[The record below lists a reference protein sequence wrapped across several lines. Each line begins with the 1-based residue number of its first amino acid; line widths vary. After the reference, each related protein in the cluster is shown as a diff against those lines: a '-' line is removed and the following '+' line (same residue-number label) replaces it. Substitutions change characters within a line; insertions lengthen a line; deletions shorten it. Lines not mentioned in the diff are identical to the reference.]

1 MKLKRI
7 NLSTTLKFVLIV
19 IIYLTLL
26 SNAFVVAQT
35 PEKLKYSAELD
46 SLWSM
51 DTNIYKIS
59 NDGKWVIFSE
69 KYPNDKMTV
78 WLMAT
83 NGNKLFQFPNSEY
96 LNFSSNS
103 KWFACITNENELISI
118 NLQNGKEKRYNN
130 ISDYGFS
137 NNGTH
142 IAMSHQISATGKK
155 LLIINLETQKK
166 EQIPNVLKFE
176 WHPRKNLLFAV
187 LKPEDETRLIQYDP
201 MLSQCKTLFTQTSGV
216 MEHLNVSASGNSLII
231 LSQQKDL
238 NQLVYYNILKDSLK
252 IISDSTI
259 NKNFPG
265 QTLSNRKPYIAEDGK
280 KVIFYT
286 QLDRFQNETDNDAQ
300 VWNSSD
306 PWIEPRM
313 ESYREQEINYPLTAW
328 FPENGQITAIET
340 KDLPTA
346 AMDVNNDVALVY
358 DPLQY
363 EPLYKMYPNADLYV
377 KNIITGDTTLVC
389 KNQYTEGQFVT
400 ISPAGKYITY
410 FKDKDWWVYN
420 IASGESANITKDLPF
435 SFANTEYI
443 RPRDVFPYGNPGWLP
458 DDEYITLYDQFDVW
472 LLSPD
477 GNVKKR
483 ITKGREENI
492 RYRISRDYAPSI
504 NNLLTTHPD
513 FSSAKFDP
521 NDGIV
526 LELFNNK
533 NYSTG
538 LAIWKDN
545 TVSKSLLWMEGKIDQ
560 IRLDAKG
567 ENLVFREQRFDKPIS
582 IHHIDVRK
590 KKENLLYQTNDELLK
605 YDLGK
610 IEIVEYE
617 LEDGTQLQGSLVY
630 PSNYNPSEKY
640 PLIVEIYEKKS
651 FEINK
656 FDTPSNLMTE
666 GFNILKYATNGYFV
680 FYPNIA
686 YTIGDPGISALQS
699 VTAAVNKVLENKGVD
714 KERIGLIGHSF
725 GGYETAFIITQT
737 NMFAAAVAGAAITD
751 FSSFYH
757 DISWDYKFTQMWR
770 LENQQFR
777 MKETFYDAKEAYYR
791 NSPLQQVENVK
802 TPLLLW
808 AGKKDTN
815 VNWSQSVYMYM
826 ALKRLGK
833 KAKLILYEDED
844 HSLFKPQNQTH
855 LSNTIFNWME
865 TYVKK
870 IEKN

>member
-19 IIYLTLL
+19 LIYLTLL
-26 SNAFVVAQT
+26 SNAFLVAQT
-35 PEKLKYSAELD
+35 YTKLKYTAQLD

-59 NDGKWVIFSE
+59 NDGNWATFAEKFPKHKKVVWV
-69 KYPNDKMTV
+69 
-78 WLMAT
+78 MAT
-83 NGNKLFQFPNSEY
+83 DGSKLFQFPNSEY

-103 KWFACITNENELISI
+103 QWFACISNENELISI
-118 NLQNGKEKRYNN
+118 NLQNGKKKRYKN
-130 ISDYGFS
+130 ISLYGFS

-142 IAMSHQISATGKK
+142 IAMLHEINATDKE
-155 LLIINLETQKK
+155 LIIINLETQKK
-166 EQIPNVLKFE
+166 EQIANVLNFE
-176 WHPRKNLLFAV
+176 WHPRENLLFAV
-187 LKPEDETRLIQYDP
+187 LKAGEDTQLIQFDP
-201 MLSQCKTLFTQTSGV
+201 KLGQSKIVFIQTSGV
-216 MEHLNVSASGNSLII
+216 MEHLNVSASGNSLLV
-231 LSQQKDL
+231 LSQEKDHNKL
-238 NQLVYYNILKDSLK
+238 IYYSRLKDDIK
-252 IISDSTI
+252 IISDSI
-259 NKNFPG
+259 ISENFPG
-265 QTLSNRKPYIAEDGK
+265 QILSNRKPYLAADGK
-280 KVIFYT
+280 KVVFYT
-286 QLDRFQNETDNDAQ
+286 HAEQPQMGADNDAH

-328 FPENGQITAIET
+328 FPENGQIAAIET
-340 KDLPTA
+340 KGLPTA
-346 AMDVNNDVALVY
+346 AMDVNHDVALVY
-358 DPLQY
+358 DQLQY

-377 KNIITGDTTLVC
+377 KNIKTGGTTLVC

-410 FKDKDWWVYN
+410 FQNKDWWVYN
-420 IASGESANITKDLPF
+420 IANGKNMNITKDLPF
-435 SFANTEYI
+435 NFANTEYV

-492 RYRISRDYAPSI
+492 RYRISRDYTPNI
-504 NNLLTTHPD
+504 YNPLTVHPD
-513 FSSAKFDP
+513 FSCAIFNPK
-521 NDGIV
+521 DGVV

-545 TVSKSLLWMEGKIDQ
+545 TVSKPLLWVEGKIDQ
-560 IRLDAKG
+560 IRMDAKG

-590 KKENLLYQTNDELLK
+590 KKENQLFQTNDELLK

-610 IEIVEYE
+610 IDIVEYD

-651 FEINK
+651 FDINK

-686 YTIGDPGISALQS
+686 YNIGDPGISALQS
-699 VTAAVNKVLENKGVD
+699 VTAAVNKVLENTGVD

-725 GGYETAFIITQT
+725 GGYETPFIITQT

-791 NSPLQQVENVK
+791 NSPLQQVENVN

-815 VNWSQSVYMYM
+815 VNWSQSVYMFM

-844 HSLFKPQNQTH
+844 HSLFKPKNQTH
-855 LSNTIFNWME
+855 LSNTIFDWME

>member
-19 IIYLTLL
+19 IIYLTIL

-118 NLQNGKEKRYNN
+118 NLQNGKEKRFNN

-142 IAMSHQISATGKK
+142 IAMSHPISATEKE
-155 LLIINLETQKK
+155 LLIINLETQKT
-166 EQIPNVLKFE
+166 EQIANVVTFK
-176 WHPRKNLLFAV
+176 WNPKQNLLYAV
-187 LKPEDETRLIQYDP
+187 LNKENNTQLIRYET
-201 MLSQCKTLFTQTSGV
+201 KTGESKNIFNQPFGV
-216 MEHLNVSASGNSLII
+216 LEHLDISSSGNSL
-231 LSQQKDL
+231 LFVSHQKGITQL
-238 NQLVYYNILKDSLK
+238 NYYDIVQDSLSK
-252 IISDSTI
+252 ISDTI
-259 NKNFPG
+259 IQKIFPC
-265 QTLSNRKPYIAEDGK
+265 QHISNRKPNLAADGK

-286 QLDRFQNETDNDAQ
+286 QFNQSEIKKAHDAHI
-300 VWNSSD
+300 WYSDD

-313 ESYREQEINYPLTAW
+313 KSYREQEINYPLTAW
-328 FPENGQITAIET
+328 FPESGQINAIET
-340 KDLPTA
+340 KDFPSA
-346 AMDVNNDVALVY
+346 AMDVNHDFALVY
-358 DPLQY
+358 DQLQY
-363 EPLYKMYPNADLYV
+363 EPLYKFYPNADLYI
-377 KNIITGDTTLVC
+377 KNTKTGDTNLVC

-400 ISPAGKYITY
+400 ISPTGKYISY
-410 FKDKDWWVYN
+410 FKGADWCVYN
-420 IASGESANITKDLPF
+420 IANDESVNITKDLPF

-458 DDEYITLYDQFDVW
+458 DDEYITLYDQFDIW

-477 GNVKKR
+477 GNIKKR

-492 RYRISRDYAPSI
+492 RYRISRDYTPNI
-504 NNLLTTHPD
+504 YNPLTVHPD
-513 FSSAKFDP
+513 FSCAIFNPK
-521 NDGIV
+521 DGVV

-538 LAIWKDN
+538 LAVWKDN
-545 TVSKSLLWMEGKIDQ
+545 AAIKPLLWVEGKIDQ
-560 IRLDAKG
+560 IRMDAKG

-590 KKENLLYQTNDELLK
+590 KKENQLFQTNDELLK

-651 FEINK
+651 FDINK

-666 GFNILKYATNGYFV
+666 GFNILKYATNGYFI

-686 YTIGDPGISALQS
+686 YNIGDPGISALQS

-791 NSPLQQVENVK
+791 NSPLQQVENIN

-815 VNWSQSVYMYM
+815 VNWSQSVYMFM

-844 HSLFKPQNQTH
+844 HSLFKPKNQTH
-855 LSNTIFNWME
+855 LSNTIFDWME